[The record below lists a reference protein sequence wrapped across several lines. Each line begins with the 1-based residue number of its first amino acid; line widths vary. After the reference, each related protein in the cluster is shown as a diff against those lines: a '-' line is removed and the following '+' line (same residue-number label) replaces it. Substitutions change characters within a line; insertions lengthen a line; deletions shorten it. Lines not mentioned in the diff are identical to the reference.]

1 MLYSSEKN
9 LHFAKQVLLPNILLQ
24 LPTVHY
30 GCYSQ
35 DSLRCE
41 LYTVSTTCL
50 FLVISHLAIIMKS
63 DSNSN
68 PLYLNCTILVA
79 KECWV
84 ANLVM
89 RYANFS
95 LNCTTSI
102 EHQMLMFMK
111 LDMMRDFLTCFFL
124 NGKFTV
130 NFSTECGNM

>member
-9 LHFAKQVLLPNILLQ
+9 LYCAKQVLLPNNLLQ
-24 LPTVHY
+24 LPTLHY
-30 GCYSQ
+30 GCNLQ
-35 DSLRCE
+35 DSLKCE
-41 LYTVSTTCL
+41 LYTVSTTWL
-50 FLVISHLAIIMKS
+50 FFAISHLVIIMKS

-68 PLYLNCTILVA
+68 PLYLNCTIWVA
-79 KECWV
+79 KECLV

-95 LNCTTSI
+95 WNCTTSI